1 MEGDE
6 VALACLISR
15 ILFAI
20 LGLVSFSI
28 LWAVNWHPWRI
39 YSGTYQEEATEMRR
53 TELDLNL
60 EPIYS
65 CHLGCFAA

>member
-39 YSGTYQEEATEMRR
+39 YSLFGNR
-53 TELDLNL
+53 
-60 EPIYS
+60 
-65 CHLGCFAA
+65 F